1 MTTVRN
7 HGYSWKGF
15 FVDNGMFPRNASET
29 TSTGLSMYRYDHD
42 SLKYAVKLTGLHSHG
57 VNVGEGRL
65 QASGAT
71 VG

>member
-29 TSTGLSMYRYDHD
+29 TSTGLSMWRSVPFYSLD
-42 SLKYAVKLTGLHSHG
+42 SS
-57 VNVGEGRL
+57 
-65 QASGAT
+65 S
-71 VG
+71 

>member
-29 TSTGLSMYRYDHD
+29 TSTGLSMWR
-42 SLKYAVKLTGLHSHG
+42 SVPF
-57 VNVGEGRL
+57 
-65 QASGAT
+65 
-71 VG
+71 